1 MRITSGTWMAAF
13 LLTALPAF
21 AGNLA
26 LENGRNVWIPSCT
39 KPAAPPS
46 VLQAHPET
54 AGNDM
59 NTLSGQRNAYVD
71 AMQAYMNC
79 ISNDAH
85 QDQALIS
92 QTITSSAQKAIAD
105 AMAEVNSYSPQVSRK
120 NWR

>member
-1 MRITSGTWMAAF
+1 
-13 LLTALPAF
+13 
-21 AGNLA
+21 
-26 LENGRNVWIPSCT
+26 
-39 KPAAPPS
+39 
-46 VLQAHPET
+46 
-54 AGNDM
+54 M